1 MRYLFGFLCVCALGV
16 VPLVGCGDTTGDGG
30 SGGDGGV
37 GGMGGGGTDLCEGVD
52 CDDGNDCTEDTCLD
66 GTCENTPVADD
77 TACGADAGTCQQGS
91 CQVACTEQDIRNAI
105 AAGGGPYTFDCGG
118 PTTIEV
124 PGDTVI
130 DEDVILDGEGM
141 LTIANAEFNILVT
154 EPPEFGRPAVELR
167 RLTFTGSQISNLFGS
182 VVLRETAVLDSP
194 RYGIQNGGRFTVI
207 DSVISGASR
216 AGFRNVNGRFCGDM
230 TVIDRT
236 VISGNQL
243 GGIVNCGNM
252 TVRNSLISNNSGDGG
267 VIHTAGGVTSIV
279 NSTVS
284 GNDGDGIVI
293 CYFDLTTTNVTVTG
307 NTGSAISTCAPAYA
321 ATVANTI
328 LDGACNGS
336 VTSNGYN
343 IESPGDTC
351 GFDQANDLFDV
362 TPAEL
367 NLGPLQD
374 NGGPTETHALGAGS
388 VAIDMIPEADC
399 VDEGGEPLTTDQR
412 GEPRPAGA
420 ESKCDVGSFE
430 VQAGGQ

>member
-1 MRYLFGFLCVCALGV
+1 VGTCA
-16 VPLVGCGDTTGDGG
+16 
-30 SGGDGGV
+30 
-37 GGMGGGGTDLCEGVD
+37 GGT
-52 CDDGNDCTEDTCLD
+52 CDS
-66 GTCENTPVADD
+66 TPVADD

-91 CQVACTEQDIRNAI
+91 CQVACTEQGIRNAI

-194 RYGIQNGGRFTVI
+194 GYGIQNGGRFTVI

-230 TVIDRT
+230 AVIDRT

-343 IESPGDTC
+343 VESPGDTC
-351 GFDQANDLFDV
+351 GFDQGTDQVNVSSDDLK
-362 TPAEL
+362 
-367 NLGPLQD
+367 LGPLAD
-374 NGGPTETHALGAGS
+374 NGGPTETHALLRGS
-388 VAIDMIPEADC
+388 VAIDRIPEADC
-399 VDEGGEPLTTDQR
+399 VDAEGQPLTTDQR
-412 GEPRPAGA
+412 GVTRPQGGA
-420 ESKCDVGSFE
+420 CDVGAVEME
-430 VQAGGQ
+430 VAP